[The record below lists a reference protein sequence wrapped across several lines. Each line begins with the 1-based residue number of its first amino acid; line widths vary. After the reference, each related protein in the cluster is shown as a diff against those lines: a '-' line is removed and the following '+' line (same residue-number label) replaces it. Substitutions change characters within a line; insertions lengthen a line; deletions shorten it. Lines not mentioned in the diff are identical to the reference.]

1 MLCLNQGIAQTL
13 DRPNMLC
20 LNRLIALTLTQ
31 PNMLLPKPTNC
42 PNPKSTKFNAMFEL
56 CILAYSTTWT
66 DVLMPKDF
74 AYHYFPFLIFDICI
88 LDIIV

>member
-1 MLCLNQGIAQTL
+1 
-13 DRPNMLC
+13 
-20 LNRLIALTLTQ
+20 
-31 PNMLLPKPTNC
+31 
-42 PNPKSTKFNAMFEL
+42 MFEL